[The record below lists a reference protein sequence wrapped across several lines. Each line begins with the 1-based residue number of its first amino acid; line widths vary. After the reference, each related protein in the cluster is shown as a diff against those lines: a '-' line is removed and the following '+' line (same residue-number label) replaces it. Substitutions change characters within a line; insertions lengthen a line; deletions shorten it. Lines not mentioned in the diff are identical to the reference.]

1 MGCSLWSSNTRRPR
15 PERAN
20 VARAWETLERIET
33 EAGPLELRQRGEG
46 DFLITV
52 AGRVLMNSHANRS
65 ELALAEL
72 TCAALDPG
80 PTPRL
85 LLGGLGMGCTLR
97 AALDALPLTA
107 RVDVV
112 ELSPEVAG
120 WCRGPLARVNGDAL
134 SDPRVHLEVA
144 DVAGVI
150 TRASRAPQ
158 TEAYDAILLDLYEGP
173 HAGSHPRD
181 DPFYG
186 GRALAQTRRA
196 LAPGGLFAIW
206 AEAPDRG
213 FDTRLR
219 AAGLASEI
227 HRPGKGGLRH
237 AVHLARRPGSPAAK
251 AAPA

>member
-1 MGCSLWSSNTRRPR
+1 
-15 PERAN
+15 
-20 VARAWETLERIET
+20 VAQPWKTLEQFET
-33 EAGPLELRQRGEG
+33 EAGPLELRQRGER

-72 TCAALDPG
+72 TCAALDAR

-97 AALDALPLTA
+97 AALDALPPTA
-107 RVDVV
+107 RVDVI
-112 ELSPEVAG
+112 ELSSEVAG
-120 WCRGPLARVNGDAL
+120 WCRGPLAGVNGDAL

-150 TRASRAPQ
+150 SRASRAGPD
-158 TEAYDAILLDLYEGP
+158 EAYDAILLDLYEGP
-173 HAGSHPRD
+173 HARSHPRD

-196 LAPGGLFAIW
+196 LAPGGLFAVW
-206 AEAPDRG
+206 AEAPDRD
-213 FDTRLR
+213 FDARLQ

-237 AVHLARRPGSPAAK
+237 AVHLARRPGSPAPK
-251 AAPA
+251 PAPA